1 MDEQVKNLEILKRI
15 SGVEMSR
22 LWLLHDE
29 SFKQFFDWF
38 GQSVDE
44 ENLIT
49 ESLLREY
56 TDLENGD
63 LVLLE
68 EEVLTEL
75 DRLSSEYPNILD
87 YVDSDLAE
95 REEQLEQ
102 LVAVEEQ
109 YEKLIAEAKRTE
121 SALIKELSELD
132 MKLIDGQFHQG
143 RVAAECGEKA
153 SFLQDIQGHTQQQIF
168 DMHQCYVQ
176 KQNPPLFIYQM
187 PIEQFNMKCDQFLK
201 YLEMY
206 IRRHFAVRRGTAAGD
221 SEDSDHDEPTADQ
234 DHRDVI
240 VQLESIKARLDL
252 GEMRLVDA
260 RKEFYGLRKM
270 MERFQDLSWQPM
282 KISAMKKHCA
292 ELKSSNEQDILR
304 IDVLKQ
310 ELEMYVRQLNEQ
322 KIECILYE
330 NSKLKLDRAINRLG
344 YIERLSGIISGA
356 LMNAEMLWILMQL
369 DLEKIR
375 NKFDNSDE
383 MNSEAQRC
391 LKRIEMLK
399 AVGRTSADEEA
410 MEDFVAQF
418 ASMMG
423 AINLNSSGNRSMSLR
438 NCIQD
443 FADYKKRVFKNLQ
456 SVVGGKFYKTFDE
469 AMRELK
475 QTEKQL
481 ERYVFDG
488 PVNRPQFFDQQYQE
502 RIQRLSFEMD
512 QIEKHLKTLKTDYQ
526 QNINEPKNNDKFW
539 RYNQNLWVWF
549 LTEPK
554 KVAIAIKE
562 VTAAASQ
569 MTAYKSISGIKC
581 KSMADEMKY

>member
-1 MDEQVKNLEILKRI
+1 MEILKRV
-15 SGVEMSR
+15 SGVEVSR

-29 SFKQFFDWF
+29 SFKEFFDWF

-44 ENLIT
+44 DNLIT
-49 ESLLREY
+49 DSLLREY
-56 TDLENGD
+56 TDLENAG
-63 LVLLE
+63 LVLSE
-68 EEVLTEL
+68 EEVQAEL
-75 DRLSSEYPNILD
+75 DRFGTVYPNILD
-87 YVDSDLAE
+87 YIENDLAE
-95 REEQLEQ
+95 REEQLDQ
-102 LVAVEEQ
+102 LIAIEEQ

-121 SALIKELSELD
+121 SQLIKELSELD

-143 RVAAECGEKA
+143 RVATECGEKA
-153 SFLQDIQGHTQQQIF
+153 NFLQEIQSHTQQQIF

-206 IRRHFAVRRGTAAGD
+206 IRRHFSVRKAG
-221 SEDSDHDEPTADQ
+221 EDPAEIDDPDQ

-252 GEMRLVDA
+252 GEMKLVDA
-260 RKEFYGLRKM
+260 RKEYHGLRKM

-282 KISAMKKHCA
+282 KISAMKKLCV
-292 ELKSSNEQDILR
+292 ELKGSNAQDLLR

-344 YIERLSGIISGA
+344 YIERLSTIISDA

-383 MNSEAQRC
+383 MNSETQRC

-399 AVGRTSADEEA
+399 AVGRISVDEEA
-410 MEDFVAQF
+410 LEEFVAQF
-418 ASMMG
+418 ASAMG

-443 FADYKKRVFKNLQ
+443 YADYKKRVFKNLQ
-456 SVVGGKFYKTFDE
+456 SVAGGKYYKSLDE
-469 AMRELK
+469 AMKELK
-475 QTEKQL
+475 ITEKQL

-512 QIEKHLKTLKTDYQ
+512 QIEKQLKTLKTDYQ

>member
-29 SFKQFFDWF
+29 SFKEFFDWF

-44 ENLIT
+44 DNLIT
-49 ESLLREY
+49 DGLLREY
-56 TDLENGD
+56 TDLENAG

-68 EEVLTEL
+68 EEVLAEL
-75 DRLSSEYPNILD
+75 ERLNVEYPKILD

-102 LVAVEEQ
+102 LVAIEEQ

-121 SALIKELSELD
+121 NALIKELSELD
-132 MKLIDGQFHQG
+132 MKLIDRQFHHG

-153 SFLQDIQGHTQQQIF
+153 SFLQEIQSHTQQQIF

-206 IRRHFAVRRGTAAGD
+206 IRRHFSVRKAT
-221 SEDSDHDEPTADQ
+221 ESDQDLNHDEQDQ

-240 VQLESIKARLDL
+240 VQLESIKTRLDL
-252 GEMRLVDA
+252 GEMKLVDA
-260 RKEFYGLRKM
+260 RKEYHGLRKM

-282 KISAMKKHCA
+282 KISAMKKYCA

-330 NSKLKLDRAINRLG
+330 NSKLKLERAINRLG
-344 YIERLSGIISGA
+344 YIERLCGIISGA

-383 MNSEAQRC
+383 MNFEAQRC

-410 MEDFVAQF
+410 LEEFVAQF
-418 ASMMG
+418 ASAMG
-423 AINLNSSGNRSMSLR
+423 AINLNNSGNRSMSLR

-443 FADYKKRVFKNLQ
+443 FADYRKRVFKNLH
-456 SVVGGKFYKTFDE
+456 SVVGGKFYKNLDE

-512 QIEKHLKTLKTDYQ
+512 QIEKNLKTLKTDYQ
-526 QNINEPKNNDKFW
+526 QTINEPK
-539 RYNQNLWVWF
+539 V
-549 LTEPK
+549 
-554 KVAIAIKE
+554 
-562 VTAAASQ
+562 
-569 MTAYKSISGIKC
+569 SITS
-581 KSMADEMKY
+581 S